1 MVAPTSQRTPR
12 LITRLSPRN
21 LVSDQALQQDPLFVV
36 VTEEEQEALDDGDLP
51 TINLAKKLVDDVR
64 RRKGL
69 RVEDKVVASAT
80 KQRTIS
86 RKR

>member
-1 MVAPTSQRTPR
+1 MV
-12 LITRLSPRN
+12 L
-21 LVSDQALQQDPLFVV
+21 
-36 VTEEEQEALDDGDLP
+36 TEEQQEALDDGDLP
-51 TINLAKKLVDDVR
+51 TVNLAKKLVDDVR

>member
-1 MVAPTSQRTPR
+1 M
-12 LITRLSPRN
+12 SP
-21 LVSDQALQQDPLFVV
+21 LPPKALAQDPRFVV
-36 VTEEEQEALDDGDLP
+36 LTEEQQEALDDGDLP